1 MIEHLQIFQNLPIK
15 IFLMTKKITINCNK
29 FQMYLKAD
37 QNHDSTSDINVV
49 DKKNEVLEKGRK
61 SSNDFSIA
69 YDILVQ
75 DLVKDYKK
83 LMNFSNSKR
92 KESSVLSKAKLWDK
106 RIEIAEKSS
115 KKLFFYIIIINAYFV
130 VYLDLFS

>member
-1 MIEHLQIFQNLPIK
+1 LQQNSNVFESRPESYCK
-15 IFLMTKKITINCNK
+15 I
-29 FQMYLKAD
+29 Y
-37 QNHDSTSDINVV
+37 DSTSDINVV

-69 YDILVQ
+69 YDIHVQ

-83 LMNFSNSKR
+83 LMNFSNSRR

-106 RIEIAEKSS
+106 RIENAENSS
-115 KKLFFYIIIINAYFV
+115 K
-130 VYLDLFS
+130 